1 MNIFEGEDM
10 STFLK
15 LRTKEKEEPVDSDKE
30 NKIKKYREE
39 KNKKC
44 PRCGNSEGICK
55 CEEKDFYSTI
65 NSYRI
70 PKGIE
75 IKKENIYTET
85 YQMKHLKLYEQF
97 IQDIKSI

>member
-1 MNIFEGEDM
+1 MNTFEDEDM

-15 LRTKEKEEPVDSDKE
+15 LRTREKKDPIDSDEE

-39 KNKKC
+39 RNKKC

-55 CEEKDFYSTI
+55 CSEKDFYSTI

-70 PKGIE
+70 PKGTE
-75 IKKENIYTET
+75 MKKEKINND
-85 YQMKHLKLYEQF
+85 MKYIKLFEDF
-97 IQDIKSI
+97 LNELNK